1 VSAECG
7 ACGRELLPFDDECEY
22 CRLREERDI
31 LRGENAL
38 MRAGIERL
46 VREIAE
52 LRGREHGAEGSA
64 GPQD

>member
-7 ACGRELLPFDDECEY
+7 ACGRELLPFEDECEY
-22 CRLREERDI
+22 CRLREENAL

-52 LRGREHGAEGSA
+52 LRGREHGVDGSA

>member
-7 ACGRELLPFDDECEY
+7 ACGRELLPSEDECEY
-22 CRLREERDI
+22 CRLREENAL

>member
-1 VSAECG
+1 MSGECP
-7 ACGRELLPFDDECEY
+7 ACGRELLPFEDECEY
-22 CRLREERDI
+22 CRLREENAL

-52 LRGREHGAEGSA
+52 LRERGGAEE
-64 GPQD
+64 GPAAYPV